1 MIQWSQWSNIE
12 VNLCEQSELD
22 DDEGGEPIE
31 LYQVEVDLVSRRAAS
46 ELEQQWV
53 SFAR

>member
-1 MIQWSQWSNIE
+1 MIESNIE
-12 VNLCEQSELD
+12 VNFSEQCELD
-22 DDEGGEPIE
+22 DDEGGEPHE

-46 ELEQQWV
+46 ELEQQGV